1 MWQWNWEKSKKNKLY
16 EKLCQQLAVILSQE
30 ETSVNRTI
38 LITRCEL
45 QKVGEEEEFYQY
57 VGESIIIRN
66 TDIKFQQK

>member
-45 QKVGEEEEFYQY
+45 QKVGEEEGFYQY